1 MDAVSYQKGKLLV
14 GLQALPEIL
23 RVEIGERTARVV
35 GPESIFIHVQQGVFR
50 IVDKMLKAH
59 FSQTASHRVKV
70 VWTIITQK
78 IRDRSIQIAP
88 VEDHQHVIDQIDRIH
103 QHRVIRIGRTIRV
116 VPQDLLVR
124 FHALKTRT

>member
-1 MDAVSYQKGKLLV
+1 MNAISYQEGKLLI

-23 RVEIGERTARVV
+23 RVEIGKGPARIV
-35 GPESIFIHVQQGVFR
+35 GPKSVFIHVEQGVFR

-78 IRDRSIQIAP
+78 IRDWSIQIAP

-103 QHRVIRIGRTIRV
+103 QHRVIGIGRTIRV
-116 VPQDLLVR
+116 VPQDLLIR
-124 FHALKTRT
+124 FHAFKTST